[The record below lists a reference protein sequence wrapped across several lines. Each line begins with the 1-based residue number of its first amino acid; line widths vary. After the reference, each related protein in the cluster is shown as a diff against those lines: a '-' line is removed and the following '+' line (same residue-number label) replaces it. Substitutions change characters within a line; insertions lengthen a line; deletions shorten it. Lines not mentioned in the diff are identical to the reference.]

1 MTMLLTNPFECEDCS
16 GDDEGTSVDSSALVD
31 IDIGLSAQ
39 ANARKYFTKKKTAA
53 TKVVKTVQSHEQ
65 AMKSAEKRA
74 KQAMRDVNTIAR
86 IVKQRKV
93 FWFEKFFWFVSS
105 ENYLVIAGRDQQQNE
120 LVVKKYLGPNDVYV
134 HAEVQGASS
143 VVIKNHQGAGNPIPP
158 KTLNEAGQMALCYS
172 VAWDSKVRLHIFITY
187 LLYIYT
193 SSGLKH

>member
-1 MTMLLTNPFECEDCS
+1 MFIAMFIDVQL
-16 GDDEGTSVDSSALVD
+16 D

-93 FWFEKFFWFVSS
+93 F
-105 ENYLVIAGRDQQQNE
+105 DNE
-120 LVVKKYLGPNDVYV
+120 SLLRKST
-134 HAEVQGASS
+134 VQRR
-143 VVIKNHQGAGNPIPP
+143 HQRH
-158 KTLNEAGQMALCYS
+158 T
-172 VAWDSKVRLHIFITY
+172 
-187 LLYIYT
+187 
-193 SSGLKH
+193 